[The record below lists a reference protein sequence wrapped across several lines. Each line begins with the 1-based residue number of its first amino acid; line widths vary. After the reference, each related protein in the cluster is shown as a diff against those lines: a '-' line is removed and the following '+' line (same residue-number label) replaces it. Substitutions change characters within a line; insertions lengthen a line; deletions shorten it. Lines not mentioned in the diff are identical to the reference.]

1 MKKILRYTLRIAG
14 ALMCLLLL
22 VWAGLSVYVHYNKA
36 RLLQKATEEVKE
48 HFGADISIG
57 QLDISLFR
65 HFPSVAFQLSDVSLR
80 DSLWSRHH
88 HDLLKVST
96 VYADCPLLGSLFSG
110 KVRISKVSLEHGVV
124 YFYRDSTGYSNT
136 YVFKDR
142 KPSLRGGKPEN
153 PPDISLTDIRWVQDL
168 GDKNKLF
175 DLDIHRLVCDMNK
188 EGRVLQM
195 GIGADITAN
204 SFSFNTSKGSF
215 IKGRKLAGRFRVSY
229 NTASKIVQFAGATI
243 KIDGHPVSFTG
254 RFFPA
259 VSPDPFFLTIEVPE
273 IPWHVA
279 SSLLTPGIQ
288 QKLDEYDIDRPVSVS
303 VQLDAG
309 NADDPQPQITVKL
322 NLDKGGVLT
331 PIGRFTETSFR
342 ASFTNEWIRGRRRG
356 DDNSAIRLLGFSGHL
371 GDLPLRSDTMTITNL
386 KYPRLASDIHSHF
399 TLDQLNDLTGSQAM
413 RFVAGRG
420 DLNVYYRGPMSEND
434 TAGTVVNGWLDIDSA
449 AVTYVPYQWELT
461 GGKGRLLFKDQD
473 MLVNQLA
480 INAGKTNIRV
490 KGIAKNLVALLD
502 RNAENVS
509 MDWNLQMA
517 HMDLED
523 FSVLAGSTAAWRRVS
538 AAGSGRSADSH
549 GSLFGATFTRV
560 DNLLKEGVVHVAME
574 ASDISYRKFS
584 GAHAKGDL
592 LFDNQAITL
601 NRLMI
606 EQGTGVLQL
615 KAMLKRNPG
624 GTTNPLTLE
633 SHLTGVDLPRLFSDF
648 NNFGQEAL
656 ISRNLKGRLT
666 ADLRLSGALTGKA
679 KVAPNS
685 LKGTIDFSLK
695 DGELIDFGPMET
707 IHEKVLK
714 KRDLSQIRFAEL
726 KNQLDVDST
735 TITIH
740 RMEIQST
747 AFTLF
752 AEGTYDLK
760 TGPDMSL
767 QVPLSNLKKDRN
779 PDIPPDSKGNDS
791 RAGISLR
798 LRARN
803 GDDGKLKISW
813 DPFKKALKKKNR

>member
-1 MKKILRYTLRIAG
+1 
-14 ALMCLLLL
+14 MCLLLL
-22 VWAGLSVYVHYNKA
+22 VWAVLSVYVHYNKG
-36 RLLQKATEEVKE
+36 RLLQMASAEMKE

-80 DSLWSRHH
+80 DSLWPQHH
-88 HDLLKVST
+88 HDLLKVRT
-96 VYADCPLLGSLFSG
+96 VYADCPLFQSLFSG
-110 KVRISKVSLEHGVV
+110 KVRISKVSLEHGTI

-142 KPSLRGGKPEN
+142 KPSTRGGGKPGD
-153 PPDISLTDIRWVQDL
+153 PPNISLTDIKWVQDL
-168 GDKNKLF
+168 EDKHKFF
-175 DLDIHRLVCDMNK
+175 DLDIHRLNCDLDR
-188 EGRVLQM
+188 EGRVLQV
-195 GIGADITAN
+195 GIGADISAN
-204 SFSFNTSKGSF
+204 SFAFNTRKGSF
-215 IKGRKLAGRFRVSY
+215 IKGKRLSGRFRVSY
-229 NTASKIVQFAGATI
+229 NTASRIVQFAGATI
-243 KIDGHPVSFTG
+243 NVDGHPLSFTG

-259 VSPDPFFLTIEVPE
+259 VSPDPFVLTIEARDL
-273 IPWHVA
+273 PWHVA
-279 SSLLTPGIQ
+279 SSFLTPGIQ
-288 QKLDEYDIDRPVSVS
+288 QKLDEYDIDKPMTVS

-322 NLDKGGVLT
+322 NLDKGSVLT
-331 PIGRFTETSFR
+331 PAGRITEATFR
-342 ASFTNEWIRGRRRG
+342 ANFTNEWIRGHQRG

-371 GDLPLRSDTMTITNL
+371 GNLPLRSDTMTITNL
-386 KYPRLASDIHSHF
+386 RYPRLASDIHSHF

-420 DLNVYYRGPMSEND
+420 DLNVYYKGPMSEND

-449 AVTYVPYQWELT
+449 AVTYLPYQWELT

-473 MLVNQLA
+473 MLVNQLS
-480 INAGKTNIRV
+480 IHAGKTNIRV
-490 KGIAKNLVALLD
+490 RGIAKNLVALLD

-523 FSVLAGSTAAWRRVS
+523 FSVLAGSTAAGSRQRGPV
-538 AAGSGRSADSH
+538 AGAGAGASR
-549 GSLFGATFTRV
+549 GSLFGATFTRI
-560 DNLLKEGVVHVAME
+560 DNVLKEGAIHVAIE
-574 ASDISYRKFS
+574 ASDISYGKFS

-592 LFDNQAITL
+592 LFDNHAITL

-606 EQGTGVLQL
+606 EQGAGVLQL
-615 KAMLKRNPG
+615 KAILKRNPG
-624 GTTNPLTLE
+624 GITNPLSLE
-633 SHLTGVDLPRLFSDF
+633 SHMSGVDLPGLFSDF
-648 NNFGQEAL
+648 NNFGQVAL
-656 ISRNLKGRLT
+656 TAKNLKGRLT
-666 ADLRLSGALTGKA
+666 ADVRLSGALTAKA
-679 KVAPNS
+679 KVAPKS
-685 LKGTIDFSLK
+685 LKGTIDFSVK
-695 DGELIDFGPMET
+695 DGELIDFEPMEK

-714 KRDLSQIRFAEL
+714 KRDMSQIRFAGL
-726 KNQLDVDST
+726 NCQLDVDST
-735 TITIH
+735 TISFH

-767 QVPLSNLKKDRN
+767 QVPLSNLTKDRN

-791 RAGISLR
+791 KAGISLR

-803 GDDGKLKISW
+803 DDDGKLKISW
-813 DPFKKALKKKNR
+813 DPFKKALKKEKGRKKS

>member
-1 MKKILRYTLRIAG
+1 
-14 ALMCLLLL
+14 
-22 VWAGLSVYVHYNKA
+22 
-36 RLLQKATEEVKE
+36 
-48 HFGADISIG
+48 
-57 QLDISLFR
+57 
-65 HFPSVAFQLSDVSLR
+65 
-80 DSLWSRHH
+80 
-88 HDLLKVST
+88 
-96 VYADCPLLGSLFSG
+96 
-110 KVRISKVSLEHGVV
+110 
-124 YFYRDSTGYSNT
+124 
-136 YVFKDR
+136 
-142 KPSLRGGKPEN
+142 
-153 PPDISLTDIRWVQDL
+153 
-168 GDKNKLF
+168 
-175 DLDIHRLVCDMNK
+175 
-188 EGRVLQM
+188 
-195 GIGADITAN
+195 
-204 SFSFNTSKGSF
+204 
-215 IKGRKLAGRFRVSY
+215 
-229 NTASKIVQFAGATI
+229 
-243 KIDGHPVSFTG
+243 
-254 RFFPA
+254 
-259 VSPDPFFLTIEVPE
+259 
-273 IPWHVA
+273 
-279 SSLLTPGIQ
+279 
-288 QKLDEYDIDRPVSVS
+288 
-303 VQLDAG
+303 
-309 NADDPQPQITVKL
+309 
-322 NLDKGGVLT
+322 
-331 PIGRFTETSFR
+331 
-342 ASFTNEWIRGRRRG
+342 
-356 DDNSAIRLLGFSGHL
+356 
-371 GDLPLRSDTMTITNL
+371 MTITNL
-386 KYPRLASDIHSHF
+386 KYPRVASDIHSHF

-420 DLNVYYRGPMSEND
+420 DLNVYYKGPMSEND

-449 AVTYVPYQWELT
+449 AVTYVPYQWALT

-473 MLVNQLA
+473 MLVSQLG
-480 INAGKTNIRV
+480 IHAGKTNIRV

-509 MDWNLQMA
+509 MDWNLQMT

-523 FSVLAGSTAAWRRVS
+523 FSVLAGSQSGAKGTNEEEQGTTLRRSSTAAGRRVS
-538 AAGSGRSADSH
+538 AASH

-560 DNLLKEGVVHVAME
+560 DNLLKEGVVHVAIE

-592 LFDNQAITL
+592 LFDNRAITL

-606 EQGTGVLQL
+606 EQGAGVLQL

-633 SHLTGVDLPRLFSDF
+633 SHLSGVDLPGLFSDF

-656 ISRNLKGRLT
+656 TSRNLKGRLT
-666 ADLRLSGALTGKA
+666 ADMRLSGALTGKA
-679 KVAPNS
+679 KLAPNS

-735 TITIH
+735 TITFH
-740 RMEIQST
+740 RMEIRST

-752 AEGTYDLK
+752 AEGIYDLK

-767 QVPLSNLKKDRN
+767 QVPLNNLTKDRN

-791 RAGISLR
+791 KAGISLR